1 MSSTNVSN
9 WIVSS
14 SRSVLSCHLTKA
26 SLVTEGMSIVKENES
41 FHEEHQEIRT
51 HQDLRN
57 NHGLAERFKKD
68 VNGAGN
74 NGDERQL

>member
-1 MSSTNVSN
+1 MVN
-9 WIVSS
+9 
-14 SRSVLSCHLTKA
+14 
-26 SLVTEGMSIVKENES
+26 ENES
-41 FHEEHQEIRT
+41 YHEEHQEIRT

-57 NHGLAERFKKD
+57 NHWLAERFEKD

>member
-1 MSSTNVSN
+1 MRMNHTMKN
-9 WIVSS
+9 
-14 SRSVLSCHLTKA
+14 
-26 SLVTEGMSIVKENES
+26 
-41 FHEEHQEIRT
+41 T

-57 NHGLAERFKKD
+57 NHWLAERFEKD